1 MEIDI
6 NPPEGEEEYFSNI
19 YIYAHKY
26 VYSVCTSACVYIL
39 FELFCAI
46 SIVMVRKWLRLGLRN
61 LIHSGVA
68 FSHDDH
74 YTRHPAKCRGQV
86 YRREKMSK
94 CSQMEEG
101 MKLL

>member
-1 MEIDI
+1 M
-6 NPPEGEEEYFSNI
+6 
-19 YIYAHKY
+19 
-26 VYSVCTSACVYIL
+26 YSVCTSACVYIL
-39 FELFCAI
+39 CVTELFCAI
-46 SIVMVRKWLRLGLRN
+46 SIVMVCMWLWLRN

-94 CSQMEEG
+94 CNQMDMEG